1 MEKKRTSQ
9 ITNDGITVLVYGQSG
24 VGKTTLIRTL
34 PGKVLI
40 LSAEA
45 GLLSL
50 RDTDIEYVDI
60 HTMDDLNEAYSY
72 ILSNINEYNCIV
84 LDSLSEIGE
93 VILANEK
100 KTSKDARMAY
110 LTMQDQILDLVRAFR
125 DLPVTVYMTAKLEK
139 VKDDITGR
147 VMFAPSLPGQKCSQ
161 NLPYH
166 FDEVLCLRSESDDDG
181 KPVRFLQTFTDS
193 SYCCKDRSGKLQPYE
208 DADLGSIIR
217 RINEN
222 TSQY

>member
-9 ITNDGITVLVYGQSG
+9 IMNNGITILVYGQSG
-24 VGKTTLIRTL
+24 VGKTTLIKTL

-60 HTMDDLNEAYSY
+60 HTMDDLTEAYTY
-72 ILSNINEYNCIV
+72 IVSNITEYNCIV

-100 KTSKDARMAY
+100 KASK
-110 LTMQDQILDLVRAFR
+110 LC
-125 DLPVTVYMTAKLEK
+125 
-139 VKDDITGR
+139 
-147 VMFAPSLPGQKCSQ
+147 SLCS
-161 NLPYH
+161 
-166 FDEVLCLRSESDDDG
+166 G
-181 KPVRFLQTFTDS
+181 G
-193 SYCCKDRSGKLQPYE
+193 RSGAFPRSRHAFPQGLRLSPSAKEVFSFL
-208 DADLGSIIR
+208 IR
-217 RINEN
+217 FCSEMPF
-222 TSQY
+222 SK

>member
-9 ITNDGITVLVYGQSG
+9 IMNNGITILVYGQSG
-24 VGKTTLIRTL
+24 VGKTTLIKTL

-60 HTMDDLNEAYSY
+60 HTMDDLTEAYTY
-72 ILSNINEYNCIV
+72 ILSNITEYNCIV

-100 KTSKDARMAY
+100 KASKDARMAY

-125 DLPVTVYMTAKLEK
+125 DLPITVYMTAKLEK
-139 VKDDITGR
+139 TKDDITGR
-147 VMFAPSLPGQKCSQ
+147 IMFAPSLPGQKCSQ

-166 FDEVLCLRSESDDDG
+166 FDEVLCLRCENDDDG
-181 KPVRFLQTFTDS
+181 KPQRYLQTFTDS
-193 SYCCKDRSGKLQPYE
+193 SYCCKDRSGTLEPYE
-208 DADLGSIIR
+208 TPDLGKIMEK
-217 RINEN
+217 INESK
-222 TSQY
+222 TDR

>member
-9 ITNDGITVLVYGQSG
+9 ITNNGITILVYGLSG
-24 VGKTTLIRTL
+24 SGKTTLIKTL

-50 RDTDIEYVDI
+50 RDTDIEYVEI
-60 HTMDDLNEAYSY
+60 HNMEDLSEAYTY
-72 ILSNINEYNCIV
+72 ILSNLKEYNCIV

-93 VILANEK
+93 VVLSNEK
-100 KTSKDARMAY
+100 KTTKDVRMAY
-110 LTMQDQILDLVRAFR
+110 LTMQDQILELVRAFR
-125 DLPVTVYMTAKLEK
+125 DLPLTVYMTAKLEK
-139 VKDDITGR
+139 AKDDITGR
-147 VMFAPSLPGQKCSQ
+147 IMFAPALPGQKCSQ

-166 FDEVLCLRSESDDDG
+166 FDEVLCLRCENDEEG

-193 SYCCKDRSGKLQPYE
+193 SYCCKDRSGKLQAYE
-208 DADLGSIIR
+208 EADLGLIIR

-222 TSQY
+222 KADS

>member
-9 ITNDGITVLVYGQSG
+9 ITNNGITILVYGLSG
-24 VGKTTLIRTL
+24 SGKTTLIKTL

-50 RDTDIEYVDI
+50 RDTDIEYVEI
-60 HTMDDLNEAYSY
+60 HSMDDLAEAYTY
-72 ILSNINEYNCIV
+72 ILSNLKEYNCIV

-93 VILANEK
+93 VVLSNEK
-100 KTSKDARMAY
+100 KTTKDVRMAY
-110 LTMQDQILDLVRAFR
+110 LTMQDQILELVRAFR
-125 DLPVTVYMTAKLEK
+125 DLPLTVYMTAKLEK
-139 VKDDITGR
+139 AKDDITGR
-147 VMFAPSLPGQKCSQ
+147 IMFAPALPGQKCSQ

-166 FDEVLCLRSESDDDG
+166 FDEVLCLRCESDEDG

-193 SYCCKDRSGKLQPYE
+193 SYCCKDRSGRLQAYE
-208 DADLGSIIR
+208 EADLGLIIG
-217 RINEN
+217 RINE
-222 TSQY
+222 SKSDS

>member
-9 ITNDGITVLVYGQSG
+9 ITNSGISILVYGLSG
-24 VGKTTLIRTL
+24 SGKTTLIKTL
-34 PGKVLI
+34 PGPVLI

-50 RDTDIEYVDI
+50 RDADIEYVDI
-60 HTMDDLNEAYSY
+60 HNMDDLSEAYTY
-72 ILSNINEYNCIV
+72 ILSNLKDYNCIV

-93 VILANEK
+93 VVLANEK
-100 KTSKDARMAY
+100 KTTKDVRMAY
-110 LTMQDQILDLVRAFR
+110 LTMQDQILELVRAFR
-125 DLPVTVYMTAKLEK
+125 DLPLTVYMTAKLEK
-139 VKDDITGR
+139 AKDEITGR
-147 VMFAPSLPGQKCSQ
+147 IMFAPSLPGQKCSQ

-166 FDEVLCLRSESDDDG
+166 FDEVLCLRCESDEDG

-193 SYCCKDRSGKLQPYE
+193 SYCCKDRSGKLQAYE
-208 DADLGSIIR
+208 EADLESIIR

-222 TSQY
+222 KADN

>member
-100 KTSKDARMAY
+100 KSSKDARMAY

-125 DLPVTVYMTAKLEK
+125 DLPITVYMTAKLEK
-139 VKDDITGR
+139 AKDDITGR

-166 FDEVLCLRSESDDDG
+166 FDEVLCLRCESDDDG
-181 KPVRFLQTFTDS
+181 KPVRFLQACQIPADIH
-193 SYCCKDRSGKLQPYE
+193 RLILLLQGPQRKTP
-208 DADLGSIIR
+208 AI
-217 RINEN
+217 
-222 TSQY
+222 

>member
-9 ITNDGITVLVYGQSG
+9 ITNNGITILVYGLSG
-24 VGKTTLIRTL
+24 SGKTTLIKTL

-50 RDTDIEYVDI
+50 RDTDIEYVEI
-60 HTMDDLNEAYSY
+60 HHMEDLSEAYTY
-72 ILSNINEYNCIV
+72 ILSNLKEYNCIV

-93 VILANEK
+93 VVLSNEK
-100 KTSKDARMAY
+100 KTTKDVRMAY
-110 LTMQDQILDLVRAFR
+110 LTMQDQILELVRAFR
-125 DLPVTVYMTAKLEK
+125 DLPLTVYMTAKLEK
-139 VKDDITGR
+139 AKDDITGR
-147 VMFAPSLPGQKCSQ
+147 IMFAPALPGQKCSQ

-166 FDEVLCLRSESDDDG
+166 FDEVLCLRCENDEEG

-193 SYCCKDRSGKLQPYE
+193 SYCCKDRSGKLQAYE
-208 DADLGSIIR
+208 EADLGLIIR

-222 TSQY
+222 KADS